1 MRCRGFEKL
10 IVEALGQDL
19 PPEDEMRLAD
29 HLRVC
34 AACARFR
41 ADIAKI
47 MDSGEAVRLPADLD
61 RRTKEAWLAS
71 FKRPVITAAEA
82 RSAPGR
88 AVPMWLNI
96 VLVLLAFLTTAWVVP
111 LFDLSATGEKVPWEA
126 GAAVLILIQ
135 NGLAL
140 FLSPV
145 LLRRAA
151 ARGRRGS
158 LSPTKTSA

>member
-1 MRCRGFEKL
+1 MKCQGFEKL

-19 PPEDEMRLAD
+19 PSEDEMRLAD

-34 AACARFR
+34 TACARFR

-61 RRTKEAWLAS
+61 RRTKEAWLAV
-71 FKRPVITAAEA
+71 FERPAG
-82 RSAPGR
+82 GR
-88 AVPMWLNI
+88 AMPGWVKA
-96 VLVLLAFLTTAWVVP
+96 VLVLLAILTTAWVIP
-111 LFDLSATGEKVPWEA
+111 LFDLPGAGEKVPWEA

-145 LLRRAA
+145 LLRRRAA
-151 ARGRRGS
+151 AGSRRGALS
-158 LSPTKTSA
+158 LTKTSA